1 MIIVGYAGNDNS
13 VMTVLEELV
22 EAGEII
28 RGVYWC
34 KPKGTKLG
42 LRACRFMD
50 KACSVNEH
58 SAVVEIDDF
67 DSLMYSLYVA
77 MNLKNIR
84 IDELWKDTDKNK
96 IFCTI
101 RLVGMHQLRLL
112 MRCRQFN
119 FQEMLCV

>member
-1 MIIVGYAGNDNS
+1 
-13 VMTVLEELV
+13 
-22 EAGEII
+22 
-28 RGVYWC
+28 
-34 KPKGTKLG
+34 
-42 LRACRFMD
+42 MD
-50 KACSVNEH
+50 EACSVNEQ

-119 FQEMLCV
+119 FQEKCYVFSSDVTSWKELRATVK